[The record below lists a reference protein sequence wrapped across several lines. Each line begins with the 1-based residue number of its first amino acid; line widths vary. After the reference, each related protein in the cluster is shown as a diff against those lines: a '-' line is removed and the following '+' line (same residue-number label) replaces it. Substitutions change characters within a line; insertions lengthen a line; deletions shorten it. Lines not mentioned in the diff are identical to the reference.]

1 MDDRDMPVGGS
12 PEGKGAL
19 PPSMAYWLYLK
30 GQARGV
36 RQPTP
41 GFVMPSTP
49 DRPGQVPPVSPARDQ
64 AHDSPAVREAV
75 NFVVGTTK
83 AFLKRGFTRA
93 IDAIAPGM
101 GTALDL
107 LDTFLMVLKSAKAVI
122 QGSGD
127 VAIPIPYVID
137 GIEVIA
143 DLRIGGDSAS
153 NALPLSVHLAPA
165 EALLFEQIEVTVLD
179 RTGQKTTGEPGHLA
193 SAVAVK
199 ADLSSVARVE
209 DRRDQSALIR
219 NAAQRQLGTR
229 LREQQVDVAALDLI
243 FVYDSAAGIAA
254 WMRLAGEMIQW
265 CILARVTA
273 SR

>member
-1 MDDRDMPVGGS
+1 
-12 PEGKGAL
+12 
-19 PPSMAYWLYLK
+19 
-30 GQARGV
+30 
-36 RQPTP
+36 
-41 GFVMPSTP
+41 
-49 DRPGQVPPVSPARDQ
+49 
-64 AHDSPAVREAV
+64 V

-83 AFLKRGFTRA
+83 AFLKRVVTRA
-93 IDAIAPGM
+93 IDAVAPGM

-107 LDTFLMVLKSAKAVI
+107 LETFLMVLKSAKAAI

-127 VAIPIPYVID
+127 VAIPIPYAID

-143 DLRIGGDSAS
+143 DLRIGDGSAS

-179 RTGQKTTGEPGHLA
+179 RAGQKATGGPEHRA
-193 SAVAVK
+193 SAVAVE
-199 ADLSSVARVE
+199 ADLSSVARLE
-209 DRRDQSALIR
+209 DRRDQAALIR
-219 NAAQRQLGTR
+219 NATQRQLGTR

-254 WMRLAGEMIQW
+254 WMRLAGDMTQW
-265 CILARVTA
+265 CILAWITA